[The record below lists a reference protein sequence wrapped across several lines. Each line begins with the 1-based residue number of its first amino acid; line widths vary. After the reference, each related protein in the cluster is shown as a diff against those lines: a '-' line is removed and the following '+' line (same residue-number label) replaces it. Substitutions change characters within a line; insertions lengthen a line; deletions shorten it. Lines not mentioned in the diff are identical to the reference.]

1 METEVGEHGGSAG
14 GPAPFLLKTYEMV
27 DDAST
32 NDVVSWSPSM
42 KSFVVWNHPDFAA
55 HLLPTYFKH
64 NNFSS
69 FIRQLN
75 TYGFRKIDS
84 ERWEFAN
91 EDFVKGQKHL
101 LKNIYRR
108 KPIHSHSRSPGGG
121 LADSERI
128 ALEEEI
134 DRLRKEKA
142 SLQMAVQKF
151 EQLQS
156 GTRIQLD
163 DVERRVADMEKRQ
176 LKMVAFLQHVM
187 QNPGLMENL
196 LKMVSSW
203 SMDFSVIH
211 KKRRLPLG
219 ADHCQENSENSLCDD
234 HCSTSKLEFGHALN
248 QDFCDKLKLELCSA
262 FLDSSNVVMAST
274 QSSNEDSCSSR
285 PKQIDRGHCTIE
297 SLPLAPETLEL
308 CDTGASIC
316 PTKTLLFPKTVD
328 DGDGIFPCHL
338 SLTLAS
344 SAMQIDRSDY
354 SSRIPDAVNREEANS
369 TAMNNIVTT
378 KENEL
383 DMLISADARAAPLQ
397 EVTRTSNETPVVPPV
412 RVNDVFWEQFLTER
426 PGSSDNEEASSGL
439 RAYPRVEQ
447 NDERR
452 RK

>member
-369 TAMNNIVTT
+369 TVMNNIVTT

-397 EVTRTSNETPVVPPV
+397 EVPRTSNETPVVPPV

>member
-397 EVTRTSNETPVVPPV
+397 EVPRTSNETPVVPPV

>member
-42 KSFVVWNHPDFAA
+42 NSFVVWNPPDFAA

-91 EDFVKGQKHL
+91 EDFIKGQKHL

-108 KPIHSHSRSPGGG
+108 KPIHSHSRPPGGG

-134 DRLRKEKA
+134 DRLKREKA

-151 EQLQS
+151 EQLHS
-156 GTRIQLD
+156 GTKIQLG

-176 LKMVAFLQHVM
+176 LKMVAFLQRVM
-187 QNPGLMENL
+187 QNPRLMENL
-196 LKMVSSW
+196 VKMVSS
-203 SMDFSVIH
+203 SSIDFSVIH

-234 HCSTSKLEFGHALN
+234 HCSTSKFEFGHALN
-248 QDFCDKLKLELCSA
+248 QDFCDKLRLELCSA
-262 FLDSSNVVMAST
+262 YLDSNVVMAST
-274 QSSNEDSCSSR
+274 QSSNEDTCSSR
-285 PKQIDRGHCTIE
+285 PKQINRSHCTIE
-297 SLPLAPETLEL
+297 SLTLAPETLEL

-316 PTKTLLFPKTVD
+316 PTKNLLFPKTAD

-354 SSRIPDAVNREEANS
+354 SSRIPDAVNQEEANS
-369 TAMNNIVTT
+369 TEMNNIVTT

-383 DMLISADARAAPLQ
+383 NTLISAGARAAPLQ
-397 EVTRTSNETPVVPPV
+397 EAPTTSNETPAVPAV
-412 RVNDVFWEQFLTER
+412 RVNDMFWEQFLTER

-439 RAYPRVEQ
+439 RAYPRGEQ
-447 NDERR
+447 NEERH